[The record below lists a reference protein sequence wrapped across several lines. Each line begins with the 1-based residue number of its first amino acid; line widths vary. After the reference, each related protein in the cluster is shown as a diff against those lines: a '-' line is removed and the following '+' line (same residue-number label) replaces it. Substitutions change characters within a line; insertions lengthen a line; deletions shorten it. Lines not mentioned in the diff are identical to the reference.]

1 MIERKIII
9 GLITSTDY
17 LKQIRHVWDLQLIE
31 STSAKRLASWCW
43 EYFEKYDKAPN
54 KDIEG
59 IYYSK
64 LKSGKITTEIGE
76 EIEKDLLPGLSK
88 EFAKKQKDFNL
99 DYLISETQ
107 TYFQERHLS
116 IYSDNI
122 AALVSNGELLE
133 AEKLACEYKPIL
145 TGKTEDLDLSS
156 GASLD
161 RIQKAF
167 DTSYDCL
174 IKFPRQLGEF
184 WNAQLVRGGFVAL
197 MAPEKRG
204 KTFWLLEFAIQ
215 ACNQGRKVAFFQ
227 AGDMTEGQQLKRTS
241 VYLAGKSDQARYCK
255 KHWEPIRDCIKN
267 QTNDCS
273 NKDRE
278 CDFGVFEG
286 IDVYDIK
293 NKHMLEDLIKAYE
306 DNPEYKTCTNCKE
319 YYHES
324 SYWGA
329 VWLKKI
335 PEKQPL
341 TAKEAKKIHY
351 NFFMRKKKHFKLSTH
366 ASDTLSL
373 KQIRALLS
381 IWEKQDDFVPDVI
394 IVDYADLLI
403 AEGIQEERQKQN
415 QVWKGLRRL
424 SQEKGQPL
432 VITATQAD
440 ANSYEKNRLSLKNF
454 SEDKRKYA
462 HVTAMWGLNQD
473 PNAREKKIG
482 IMRINEIV
490 IREADFANANQIYV
504 LQNLRR
510 GRPFLASFR

>member
-17 LKQIRHVWDLQLIE
+17 LKQIRHIWDIQLIE
-31 STSAKRLASWCW
+31 VTSAKRIAGWCW
-43 EYFEKYDKAPN
+43 EYFEKFDKAPE

-64 LKSGKITTEIGE
+64 LKSGKISKDVAE
-76 EIEKDLLPGLSK
+76 EIEEDIMPSLSK
-88 EFAKKQKDFNL
+88 EFAKNQTEFNL
-99 DYLISETQ
+99 EYLISETQ
-107 TYFQERHLS
+107 NYFQERHLT
-116 IYSDNI
+116 IYSDSI
-122 AALVSNGELLE
+122 AALVSNNELLE

-156 GASLD
+156 GLSLD

-167 DTSYDCL
+167 DVSYDYL
-174 IKFPRQLGEF
+174 IQFPKQLGAF
-184 WNAQLVRGGFVAL
+184 WNAQLVKGAFVAL

-204 KTFWLLEFAIQ
+204 KTFWLLEFAIR
-215 ACNQGRKVAFFQ
+215 ACRQGRKVAFFQ
-227 AGDMTEGQQLKRTS
+227 AGDMTESQQLKRTS

-255 KHWEPIRDCIKN
+255 THWEPVRDCIRN

-278 CDFGVFEG
+278 CDFGIFEG
-286 IDVYDIK
+286 VDVFDIRHKQSID
-293 NKHMLEDLIKAYE
+293 DLAKAYE
-306 DNPEYKTCTNCKE
+306 DNPDYKTCTNCKA
-319 YYHES
+319 YYYENN
-324 SYWGA
+324 YWGA
-329 VWLKKI
+329 VWIKEI
-335 PEKQPL
+335 PKTEPL
-341 TAKEAKKIHY
+341 TAKEAKKEHY
-351 NFFMRKKKHFKLSTH
+351 NFFIKKKNPFRLSTH
-366 ASDTLSL
+366 ASDTLSV

-381 IWEKQDDFVPDVI
+381 IWEKQEDFVPDVI
-394 IVDYADLLI
+394 IVDYADLLME
-403 AEGIQEERQKQN
+403 EGITEERAKQN
-415 QVWKGLRRL
+415 QIWKGLRRL

-440 ANSYEKNRLSLKNF
+440 ANSYEKNRLALKNF

-490 IREADFANANQIYV
+490 VREGEFANANQIYV

>member
-17 LKQIRHVWDLQLIE
+17 LKQIRHIWDLQFIE
-31 STSAKRLASWCW
+31 STSAKRIASWCW
-43 EYFEKYDKAPN
+43 EYFEKYDRAPE

-64 LKSGKITTEIGE
+64 LKSGKLAKDVAE
-76 EIEKDLLPGLSK
+76 EIEENILPSLSK
-88 EFAKKQKDFNL
+88 EFAKNQKEFNL
-99 DYLISETQ
+99 EYLISETQ
-107 TYFQERHLS
+107 TYFQERHLF

-122 AALVSNGELLE
+122 AALVSNDELLE

-156 GASLD
+156 GAALD
-161 RIQKAF
+161 QIQKAF
-167 DTSYDCL
+167 DVSYDYL
-174 IKFPRQLGEF
+174 IKFPKQLGAF
-184 WNAQLVRGGFVAL
+184 WNSQLVRGGFVAL

-204 KTFWLLEFAIQ
+204 KTFWLLEFAIR
-215 ACNQGRKVAFFQ
+215 ACQQGRKVAFFQ
-227 AGDMTEGQQLKRTS
+227 AGDMTKGQQLKRIS
-241 VYLAGKSDQARYCK
+241 VYLAGKSDQAKYCE
-255 KHWEPIRDCIKN
+255 KHWEPVRDCIKN
-267 QTNDCS
+267 QTNECT

-278 CDFGVFEG
+278 CDFGIFEG
-286 IDVYDIK
+286 VDVYDIK
-293 NKHMLEDLIKAYE
+293 NKQGIVELEKAYE
-306 DNPEYKTCTNCKE
+306 DNPDYKTCTNCKA
-319 YYHES
+319 YYYENN
-324 SYWGA
+324 YWGA
-329 VWLKKI
+329 VWIKEVPKT
-335 PEKQPL
+335 EPL

-351 NFFMRKKKHFKLSTH
+351 NFFIKKKTPFKLSTH

-381 IWEKQDDFVPDVI
+381 IWEKQDDFIPDVI
-394 IVDYADLLI
+394 IVDYADLLME
-403 AEGIQEERQKQN
+403 EGVVEERAKQN
-415 QVWKGLRRL
+415 QIWKGLRRL

-440 ANSYEKNRLSLKNF
+440 ANSYEKNRLALKNF

-490 IREADFANANQIYV
+490 VREGEFANANQIHV